1 MHKIK
6 EEPFDEN
13 DIEKFCLKINRD
25 MNELLNVYVQN
36 NVIQEPEPLSTTKVF
51 QITPSLKRMIFT
63 LKKQNFY
70 FFLHKPMVFKYYQ
83 IHLKIPKNIKI
94 LKILFFL
101 NVSLPKIV
109 KRNQNI
115 LLKKY

>member
-36 NVIQEPEPLSTTKVF
+36 NVIQESESLSTTKVF
-51 QITPSLKRMIFT
+51 QITDSLKRIIFT
-63 LKKQNFY
+63 LKKHNFY
-70 FFLHKPMVFKYYQ
+70 LSLHKPMIYKYYQ
-83 IHLKIPKNIKI
+83 IDLPMNVTI
-94 LKILFFL
+94 LKIFFF
-101 NVSLPKIV
+101 
-109 KRNQNI
+109 
-115 LLKKY
+115 